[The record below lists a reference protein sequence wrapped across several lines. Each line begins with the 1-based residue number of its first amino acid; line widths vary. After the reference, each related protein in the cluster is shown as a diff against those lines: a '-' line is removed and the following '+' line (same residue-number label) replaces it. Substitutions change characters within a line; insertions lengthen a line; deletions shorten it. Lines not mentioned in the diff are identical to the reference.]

1 VRKFTLIFQKTNR
14 NALFLLPKS
23 KSKMLRHSGGIYYI
37 CGSFLKW
44 SFTMD
49 TQKKIALNVGIITVF
64 GVLAAVQYKKTLG
77 GFITFKESF
86 TSFFIAVL
94 IGFLIS
100 TLFNIVLFNV
110 IDLEA
115 KTILSENVIKY
126 TVEMMQKFGAKA
138 ADINKVVEDMR
149 ASDSF
154 GVAGQL
160 KGFFFNVIFYSII
173 GLVCSLIIKRVPPQ
187 SL

>member
-1 VRKFTLIFQKTNR
+1 
-14 NALFLLPKS
+14 
-23 KSKMLRHSGGIYYI
+23 
-37 CGSFLKW
+37 
-44 SFTMD
+44 MD
-49 TQKKIALNVGIITVF
+49 TQKKIALNMGLFLGLVLTLFIALMYAIDLNLFTKSWIGIINVVIITVF
-64 GVLAAVQYKKTLG
+64 GVLSATQFKKTVG
-77 GFITFKESF
+77 GFISFKSAF
-86 TSFFIAVL
+86 TSFFIAVV

-100 TLFNIVLFNV
+100 TLFNLLLFNV
-110 IDLEA
+110 IDVEA

-149 ASDSF
+149 TSDSF

-160 KGFFFNVIFYSII
+160 KGFFFNIIFYSII

>member
-1 VRKFTLIFQKTNR
+1 
-14 NALFLLPKS
+14 
-23 KSKMLRHSGGIYYI
+23 
-37 CGSFLKW
+37 
-44 SFTMD
+44 MD
-49 TQKKIALNVGIITVF
+49 TQKKIALNTGLLLGLTLTLLLTILYVIDLNLFTKSWVGIVNVAIITVF

-86 TSFFIAVL
+86 TSFFTAVV

-100 TLFNIVLFNV
+100 TLFNILLFNV
-110 IDLEA
+110 IDVEA

-173 GLVCSLIIKRVPPQ
+173 GLISSLIIKRVPSQ